1 MFGILGSFLA
11 GAGGALIN
19 KVLGM
24 ADDHLKHKRELEAA
38 VLDRAHE
45 LKVVELDMS
54 ARMAQYDHE
63 VDVVDRESASKAR
76 TGSYKHATS
85 IRPSYPWVDAVR
97 ALVRPTLTLM
107 LVVYLIV
114 IYLTAE
120 AMTVNAL
127 SAAIVELS
135 FLAVGWWFGGRTTK
149 ATG

>member
-63 VDVVDRESASKAR
+63 VDVVERESASKAL
-76 TGSYKHATS
+76 TGSYSHASS
-85 IRPSYPWVDAVR
+85 IRSSYPWVDAVR
-97 ALVRPTLTLM
+97 ALVRPTLTLV

-120 AMTVNAL
+120 EMTVSAL
-127 SAAIVELS
+127 SAAIVELT
-135 FLAVGWWFGGRTTK
+135 FLAVGWWFGGRTAPVK
-149 ATG
+149 G

>member
-19 KVLGM
+19 KILGM
-24 ADDHLKHKRELEAA
+24 ADDHLKHRRELEAA

-54 ARMAQYDHE
+54 ARMAQYSHE
-63 VDVVDRESASKAR
+63 IDVVDRESASKAR
-76 TGSYKHATS
+76 TGSYSHATS
-85 IRPSYPWVDAVR
+85 IRASYPWVDAVR

-107 LVVYLIV
+107 LVLYLIV

-120 AMTVNAL
+120 AATVSAL
-127 SAAIVELS
+127 SVAIIELT
-135 FLAVGWWFGGRTTK
+135 FLAVGWWFGGRAAK
-149 ATG
+149 AKG